1 MPKWTSEQQ
10 YAIDVS
16 GSNVIVSAGAGS
28 GKTAV
33 LTERVITKLKNGISL
48 ENLII
53 LTFTNAAASEMKER
67 IKQKIIDAIN
77 EGYELNRELDYID
90 QAIICTFDSYA
101 LYLVKKYSHILDIDK
116 NISIGD
122 KIVLDIELN
131 RIIDQVFL
139 DKYNLND
146 KNFIHLIEQYTVKDD
161 SKLKRVISNFYK
173 SLNNMYNK
181 EEYLD
186 NYIEVY
192 YSNDYINSSLSDYI
206 KLVNRH
212 VDNIKHELN
221 ILNNSNI
228 EQTNYVEK
236 LNSYLSDLM
245 AIKTYDG
252 YYDYISNLEN
262 MPRLPKNSSQVLSSS
277 KERIKKNLDSI
288 RKLCKYESDKD
299 IVSSIMSTKE
309 YMICIIDI
317 LKQVNKFMMNYKVKN
332 NIYEFIDIACLGI
345 DLLKNNSD
353 IRLSIRDSINEIMI
367 DEYQD
372 TNDIQ
377 DIFISLISNNNV
389 YMVGDVKQSIYR
401 FRNANP
407 KLFMKK
413 YNEYSKGENGIKI
426 DLIKNFRSREEV
438 LSNINNIFDF
448 IMDEEIG
455 GASYKKSHRLVFGN
469 SIYNQYNSQ
478 DYNLDIYNYNAD
490 KHKKNEVEAF
500 IIARDIK
507 NKILNKYQVYDF
519 KIGGL
524 RNVEYSDFAIL
535 IDRSKQFDLYRKI
548 FEYMNIPL
556 YVHKND
562 SFIHSD
568 EMYTILNLLKLV
580 YSHTN
585 KKYMYNT
592 LNKSFISVARSFLFD
607 YSDDDITNVIIS
619 GDIIKYIGNSN
630 SKFYKIYKITKNI
643 SDNLDYMTLEDI
655 LLSLYNNFDVR
666 SKISKLGNYNNIKIK
681 LNYLLTK
688 ARELSNVGY
697 SLIEFINYIDS
708 VISDEDKDIEFRSSD
723 NASNSVSIMTI
734 HASKGLEFNICY
746 FPEIYREFSR
756 NDVQEQFL
764 YSNKYGFVMPYFDNG
779 IDNTI
784 YLDLIKEEYKKD
796 EISERLR
803 LFYVALTRSKQK
815 MIILVNDFDDE
826 TYDTGDMVSLDIR
839 MEYKSFRSVFLS
851 INDKLQ
857 TFKRDILDN
866 TVDNNYKNIFISNIF
881 KPKVNKK
888 IIHEKLEINSNDVV
902 EMSFSK
908 KVLTLIDNETRKNME
923 YGTLVHKY
931 LEIYD
936 KSNRIVDKFDK
947 ELLKI
952 GIDTNYS
959 KMYHEYEFMYTDD
972 GLVSHGIIDL
982 LIEYN
987 EKMYIIDYKLKNI
1000 DSLEYIKQLDGY
1012 KKYIENITKRETF
1025 CYLYSI
1031 LDNNLKKIL

>member
-48 ENLII
+48 ESLII
-53 LTFTNAAASEMKER
+53 LTFTNAAALEMKER

-77 EGYELNRELDYID
+77 EGYQLNNELDYID

-101 LYLVKKYSHILDIDK
+101 LYLVKKYSNILNIDR

-131 RIIDQVFL
+131 KIIDQVFE
-139 DKYNLND
+139 DKYNIND
-146 KNFIHLIEQYTVKDD
+146 KNFINLIEKYTVKDD
-161 SKLKRVISNFYK
+161 SKLRKVISNFYK

-181 EEYLD
+181 NEYLD
-186 NYIEVY
+186 NYIELH
-192 YSNDYINSSLSDYI
+192 YSNDYINNSVNDYI
-206 KLVNRH
+206 GLINRH
-212 VDNIKHELN
+212 VDNIRHELN
-221 ILNNSNI
+221 MLNNINI
-228 EQTNYVEK
+228 EESNYIEK
-236 LNSYLSDLM
+236 LNIYLSDLM
-245 AIKTYDG
+245 TIKHYDD
-252 YYDYISNLEN
+252 YYDYICNLEN
-262 MPRLPKNSSQVLSSS
+262 MPRLPKSSSQVLSDS
-277 KERIKKNLDSI
+277 KEKIKKNLDSI
-288 RKLCKYESDKD
+288 KKLCKYKSYKD
-299 IVSSIMSTKE
+299 IISSIISVSE

-317 LKQVNKFMMNYKVKN
+317 LKQVNKLMMDYKIKN

-345 DLLKNNSD
+345 DLLKNNLD
-353 IRLSIRDSINEIMI
+353 IRSSIRNNINEIMI

-413 YNEYSKGENGIKI
+413 YNEYSNGKNGIKI

-455 GASYKKSHRLVFGN
+455 GASYRKSHRLVFGN
-469 SIYNQYNSQ
+469 NVYNDYIGG
-478 DYNLDIYNYNAD
+478 DYNLDIYNYSAD
-490 KHKKNEVEAF
+490 KYKKNEVEAF

-507 NKILNKYQVYDF
+507 NKISSKYQVYDS
-519 KIGGL
+519 KINGL

-548 FEYMNIPL
+548 FEYMHIPL
-556 YVHKND
+556 YVYKND

-580 YSHTN
+580 YSYTD
-585 KKYMYNT
+585 KKYMYKI

-619 GDIIKYIGNSN
+619 DDIIKYISNSD
-630 SKFYKIYKITKNI
+630 SKFYKIYKITKDI

-655 LLSLYNNFDVR
+655 LLSLYNNFDIR

-681 LNYLLTK
+681 LDYLLTK
-688 ARELSNVGY
+688 SRELSNIGY
-697 SLIEFINYIDS
+697 SLIDFINYIDS
-708 VISDEDKDIEFRSSD
+708 IIGDEDKDIEFKSSD
-723 NASNSVSIMTI
+723 SDSNSVSVMTI

-746 FPEIYREFSR
+746 FPEIYREFSK
-756 NDVQEQFL
+756 NDVNDQFL
-764 YSNKYGFVMPYFDNG
+764 YSNKYGFIMPYFDNG
-779 IDNTI
+779 IDSTI
-784 YLDLIKEEYKKD
+784 YSSLVKDEYKKD

-803 LFYVALTRSKQK
+803 LFYVALTRAKQK

-826 TYDTGDMVSLDIR
+826 VVDPGDMVSLDTR

-851 INDKLQ
+851 INNKLQ
-857 TFKRDILDN
+857 VFKKDILDN
-866 TVDNNYKNIFISNIF
+866 TVDNNYKSIFISNIL

-888 IIHEKLEINSNDVV
+888 IIHEKLDINSNDII
-902 EMSFSK
+902 EESFSK

-936 KSNRIVDKFDK
+936 KNERIVDKFDK
-947 ELLKI
+947 ELFQI
-952 GIDTNYS
+952 GIDTNNS
-959 KMYHEYEFMYTDD
+959 KMYHEYEFMYMDN
-972 GLVSHGIIDL
+972 GLVRHGIIDL
-982 LIEYN
+982 LIEHN
-987 EKMYIIDYKLKNI
+987 DKMYIIDYKLKNI
-1000 DSLEYIKQLDGY
+1000 DSDEYIKQLQGY
-1012 KKYIENITKRETF
+1012 KKYIASITKKETF

-1031 LDNNLKKIL
+1031 LDNKLKKIL